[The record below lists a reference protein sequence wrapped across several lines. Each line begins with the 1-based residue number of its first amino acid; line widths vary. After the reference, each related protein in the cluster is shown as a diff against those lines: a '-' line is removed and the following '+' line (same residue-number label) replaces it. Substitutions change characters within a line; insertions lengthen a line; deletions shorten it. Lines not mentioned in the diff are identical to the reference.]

1 MQKLYDVCYGIY
13 VSNIYL
19 QLQQTQ
25 SNLSIYLVNTSQ
37 IPLFLFALF

>member
-13 VSNIYL
+13 VSNICL

-37 IPLFLFALF
+37 IPLLLFALF

>member
-1 MQKLYDVCYGIY
+1 MQKLYDLCYGIY

-25 SNLSIYLVNTSQ
+25 SNLSIYLVNASP
-37 IPLFLFALF
+37 ILPLPFALF